1 MDKLQGIV
9 EQVKDF
15 LEITL
20 FVSGNFEVH
29 VFNILNILLIF
40 LVARAVMWLFKKFL
54 RRANKSEIDQGK
66 QYAIVQLVSYV
77 VYVLAIVLAMES
89 LGVNMYT
96 LLVGSTALL
105 VGLGL
110 GLQDFFRDLVA
121 GFIILSQR
129 TVTAGDVVE
138 IAGTV
143 GKVQDVGLRTTSL
156 LTREDIVII
165 VPNTKL
171 TNENVINWSQN
182 NTKVTR
188 FDIKVGVAYGS
199 DTEVVKQL
207 LVKSAASHKDVMKV
221 PEPNVFFENF
231 GESALQFRLNFYSQ
245 NLFRIERTKSDI
257 RFAIDK
263 SFREAGVKIPFPQR
277 DLWVRQLPEQP

>member
-1 MDKLQGIV
+1 MDNLQRIV
-9 EQVKDF
+9 DQMKEF

-20 FVSGNFEVH
+20 FVSGKFEIH
-29 VFNILNILLIF
+29 VFNILNIILIF
-40 LVARAVMWLFKKFL
+40 LVAWGVLWLFKKFL
-54 RRANKSEIDQGK
+54 RRNNKDKIDHGK
-66 QYAIVQLVSYV
+66 QYAIIQLVSYV
-77 VYVLAIVLAMES
+77 IYVIAIVVAIES
-89 LGVNMYT
+89 LGVNMFT

-110 GLQDFFRDLVA
+110 GLQDFFRDLIA

-129 TVTAGDVVE
+129 TVTAGDIVE

-182 NTKVTR
+182 NSKVTR
-188 FDIKVGVAYGS
+188 FEIKVGVAYGS
-199 DTEVVKQL
+199 DTK
-207 LVKSAASHKDVMKV
+207 LVKELLTKCAIENKDVMKI
-221 PEPNVFFENF
+221 PQANVLFDNF
-231 GESALQFRLNFYSQ
+231 GDSALEFRLNFYSK

-257 RFAIDK
+257 RFEIDRK
-263 SFREAGVKIPFPQR
+263 FREAGVKIPFPQR
-277 DLWVRQLPEQP
+277 DLWVRQFPDQP